1 LYRNI
6 CAAVLI
12 WVVAA
17 LQLPPALAQ
26 TADPR
31 VILPEVSSAL
41 GQPLQA
47 RLGLDSEVA
56 NIGAG
61 MFVRMAD
68 AAEFQRLGIRRYQ
81 VVDRIVVTLGTD
93 ALRGQVLQLTTSE
106 PLYEPSLRV
115 VISLSGD
122 DGARLLPLELL
133 LPSPDVLGVDRRTVL
148 VYPDDTLWRIA
159 NRTRDAAI
167 TNNQQMLAV
176 QRLNPAAFVR
186 NNING
191 LKEWSML
198 SLPSFAEAIQVPAME
213 AAETVSVQHTLWQ
226 GGQWNSAASDAQLSQ
241 SGGQVRITAVQNPDN
256 PERDDASS
264 VQISDAPPLSALAGN
279 PDDAAE
285 YREPVYEERDD
296 YSIEVSDSRVGA
308 SGLGPGE
315 GELALIQDDAGS
327 VDAGLDPEVDDA
339 FSPDPLVSSPTA
351 SSAQSAAS
359 DDPYDLDRLETQ
371 IRKEQGSAADNVIYF
386 LFSPQG
392 IGLLA
397 ALTFVVLLVLLLM
410 RRRAAE
416 QERELDHAFRDEDP
430 LLAGRSE
437 MADDLSEDGPNAEES
452 SLEDV
457 YTTRLKLA
465 EAYLEMGD
473 TDGAAEMLEE
483 VMADGSSEQQEVARR
498 IMERVDNGDE

>member
-1 LYRNI
+1 MYRNI

-61 MFVRMAD
+61 IFVRMAD

-191 LKEWSML
+191 LKECRCCPYL
-198 SLPSFAEAIQVPAME
+198 RLLRRYRCRPGGCGNRFG
-213 AAETVSVQHTLWQ
+213 AAHPRQ

-241 SGGQVRITAVQNPDN
+241 SGGQVQLPQSKTLTT
-256 PERDDASS
+256 
-264 VQISDAPPLSALAGN
+264 LSARRQFGTDLRCSAAVGAGRK
-279 PDDAAE
+279 PRRRCRVSKP
-285 YREPVYEERDD
+285 YRSAGRLLH
-296 YSIEVSDSRVGA
+296 EVSDSRSA
-308 SGLGPGE
+308 LGLGPGE
-315 GELALIQDDAGS
+315 
-327 VDAGLDPEVDDA
+327 
-339 FSPDPLVSSPTA
+339 
-351 SSAQSAAS
+351 
-359 DDPYDLDRLETQ
+359 RW
-371 IRKEQGSAADNVIYF
+371 
-386 LFSPQG
+386 
-392 IGLLA
+392 
-397 ALTFVVLLVLLLM
+397 
-410 RRRAAE
+410 
-416 QERELDHAFRDEDP
+416 H
-430 LLAGRSE
+430 
-437 MADDLSEDGPNAEES
+437 
-452 SLEDV
+452 
-457 YTTRLKLA
+457 
-465 EAYLEMGD
+465 
-473 TDGAAEMLEE
+473 
-483 VMADGSSEQQEVARR
+483 
-498 IMERVDNGDE
+498 